1 MVCVVIVYNKYW
13 IWINEGGIKIMKS
26 IFSYL
31 KNKLLKIKYKKG
43 LKSDKTQDYF
53 FLIDQNKLNKR

>member
-1 MVCVVIVYNKYW
+1 
-13 IWINEGGIKIMKS
+13 MKS